1 MLKDLFRMPIREAQ
15 DKINKEHDKK
25 GLTDEVLNAQ
35 VALNMIKHALDIH
48 DETKEIH
55 EEYVQ

>member
-1 MLKDLFRMPIREAQ
+1 MPIREAQ